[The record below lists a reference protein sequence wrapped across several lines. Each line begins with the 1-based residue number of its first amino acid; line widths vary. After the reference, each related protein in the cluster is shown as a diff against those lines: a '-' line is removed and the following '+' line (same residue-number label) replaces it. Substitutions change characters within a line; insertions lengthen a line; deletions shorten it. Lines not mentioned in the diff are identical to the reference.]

1 MAANGQ
7 SVFFFFFLNALYLIN
22 GLVLVESPLIAIRP
36 EI

>member
-7 SVFFFFFLNALYLIN
+7 SVFFFFLNALYLIN
-22 GLVLVESPLIAIRP
+22 GLVLVESPPIAIRP